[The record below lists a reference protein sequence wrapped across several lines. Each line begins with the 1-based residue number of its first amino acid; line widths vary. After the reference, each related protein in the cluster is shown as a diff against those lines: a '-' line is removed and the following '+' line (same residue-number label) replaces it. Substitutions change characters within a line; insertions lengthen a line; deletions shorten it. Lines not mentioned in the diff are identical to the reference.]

1 MFSLKVDLIKGNI
14 LKSLLIF
21 AVPIF
26 ISCIFQQ
33 LYNTMDT
40 MIVGNFLGDT
50 SLAAIGACGAVY
62 ELLVGFALGIGN
74 GLSIVTARTYGS
86 NDENL
91 LKKSVAGSIVI
102 GILVTIVI
110 MIVSKLFLYSL
121 LELLNTPENIIDESY
136 SYIYVITIF
145 VGVMFAY
152 NLFAG
157 LLRAIGDSVM
167 PLVFLIISS
176 IINVVLDILFITEF
190 NMGIKGAAVATV
202 IAQGISALLCV
213 IYIYKKAP
221 ILIPSKKHFAF
232 DKELYKELLG
242 QGFSMGFMMSIVSA
256 GTVILQTAINNFG
269 YLIIAGHTAAR
280 KLNSFCMMPGMT
292 ISMALSTF
300 VSQNKGANQGYRIRK
315 AVRYA
320 NILVICWGIIISV
333 FLFFAAPTM
342 VKILSGST
350 ESTVIYNGAKY
361 LIINAP
367 FYGILGI
374 LLNLR
379 NSLQGLGEKLIPLV
393 SSIIELLGKIL
404 FVILLIPSL
413 EYFGVIIC
421 EPVIWCFMCIQ
432 LAYSFYKN
440 PYIKEHKF
448 Q

>member
-1 MFSLKVDLIKGNI
+1 
-14 LKSLLIF
+14 
-21 AVPIF
+21 
-26 ISCIFQQ
+26 
-33 LYNTMDT
+33 
-40 MIVGNFLGDT
+40 
-50 SLAAIGACGAVY
+50 
-62 ELLVGFALGIGN
+62 
-74 GLSIVTARTYGS
+74 
-86 NDENL
+86 
-91 LKKSVAGSIVI
+91 
-102 GILVTIVI
+102 
-110 MIVSKLFLYSL
+110 
-121 LELLNTPENIIDESY
+121 
-136 SYIYVITIF
+136 
-145 VGVMFAY
+145 
-152 NLFAG
+152 
-157 LLRAIGDSVM
+157 
-167 PLVFLIISS
+167 
-176 IINVVLDILFITEF
+176 
-190 NMGIKGAAVATV
+190 
-202 IAQGISALLCV
+202 
-213 IYIYKKAP
+213 
-221 ILIPSKKHFAF
+221 
-232 DKELYKELLG
+232 
-242 QGFSMGFMMSIVSA
+242 MGFMMSIVSA
-256 GTVILQTAINNFG
+256 GTVILQTAINNLG